1 MPPIYDKHLLAACT
15 DVVIRYKGHGSYGSE
30 ARALDALARRA
41 PGFGPRDYESVFR
54 LLVRVYERAVSAVAR
69 YRRDPRPGQH
79 AEPEHVDTA
88 ACLRSLNRIS
98 PGYARREKARIL
110 DWVIFWHHMK

>member
-1 MPPIYDKHLLAACT
+1 MPPVYDKQLLAACT

-30 ARALDALARRA
+30 ARALEALARRV
-41 PGFGPRDYESVFR
+41 PGFGARDYEAVFR

-69 YRRDPRPGQH
+69 YRRPPHSAPDAQ
-79 AEPEHVDTA
+79 AEPVDTA
-88 ACLRSLNRIS
+88 ACLRALNRIS

-110 DWVIFWHHMK
+110 DWVVFWHHMK